1 MTDIQATARTL
12 RDLLRQRYRLGGYQR
27 EYEWESTHAQT
38 LLRDL
43 LEAFRPRAG
52 AVAQREYFV
61 GPITVRRA
69 DSQLIDGQQRLTTFA
84 LLLIALKRLHIQR
97 HRERPQ
103 VERLLPPRLRG
114 LDATQLFDE
123 PSRSYALR
131 ALDEAGGIKDPEN
144 DLQRTMLDRFKEI
157 EKTLPERLEP
167 GEELRFA
174 VWALDKVSVAE
185 ITAGPAHDAFA
196 LFDAMNSRGMSLRGV
211 THFKSWLY
219 RQFGD
224 DHAARADAM
233 ELFQHTLED
242 IALQGQGADREFF
255 NSWMI
260 ARCINLPERTPAR
273 GADAKRQLSRSI
285 VPTIE
290 QMGPFFA
297 IERAAE
303 LPALG
308 LTNPSRFV
316 SAHWTLFG
324 EAFDVIRKS
333 RTNAIEPTLE
343 GMRFLEMT
351 KFDFGLF
358 DEVALLAAIEP
369 GNDAWRPRV
378 AVALQFLENLAARW
392 AWTSG
397 AKTLSAR
404 NADRVRYLLAH
415 AAHAIRNKS
424 ATEMAHS
431 LALIQ
436 QQAQFEFSDH
446 LEASHP
452 KTGAS
457 PGVHALLARL
467 SSHLDA
473 LNGATGTFPIYAA
486 RDRQNA
492 YEIEHLLPSHASNP
506 RGDNGHKFSAEAYR
520 KNRQML
526 AALVLLPAAEN
537 RANAAML
544 YPLKRQS
551 IIGNG
556 NLFAKTIGGNAALP
570 NRVANALAQ
579 RGIVFEDLQ
588 CLDAKSLQKRQKA
601 ILALAELVWSA
612 DRLVDMAREPAMAA

>member
-12 RDLLRQRYRLGGYQR
+12 RDLLRQRYKLGGYQR
-27 EYEWESTHAQT
+27 EYEWESSHAQT

-52 AVAQREYFV
+52 AAAQREYFV

-84 LLLIALKRLHIQR
+84 LIFIALKRLHIQR
-97 HRERPQ
+97 HSERPQ
-103 VERLLPPRLRG
+103 MERLLPPRLRG

-131 ALDEAGGIKDPEN
+131 ALDETGSIHDPEN
-144 DLQRTMLDRFKEI
+144 DLQRTLLERFCEI
-157 EKTLPERLEP
+157 EKTLPERLDP
-167 GEELRFA
+167 GEELKFA
-174 VWALDKVSVAE
+174 VWALDKVSIAE
-185 ITAGPAHDAFA
+185 ISAGPAHDAFA
-196 LFDAMNSRGMSLRGV
+196 LFDAMNSRGMPLRAV
-211 THFKSWLY
+211 THFKSWLH

-224 DHAARADAM
+224 DQGARATAM
-233 ELFQHTLED
+233 AQFQETLES

-260 ARCINLPERTPAR
+260 ARCINLPERTPAK

-290 QMGPFFA
+290 QLGPFFA

-303 LPALG
+303 LPTLG
-308 LTNPSRFV
+308 LANPSRFV
-316 SAHWTLFG
+316 SAHWMLFG
-324 EAFDVIRKS
+324 EVFDAIRKE
-333 RTNAIEPTLE
+333 RITPTDPALE

-358 DEVALLAAIEP
+358 DEVALLAAVEP
-369 GNDAWRPRV
+369 GNGEWRPRV

-397 AKTLSAR
+397 AKTLTAR

-415 AAHAIRNKS
+415 AAQAIRGKS
-424 ATEMAHS
+424 AVEMAQS

-436 QQAQFEFSDH
+436 QQAHFEFSDH
-446 LEASHP
+446 HEASHP
-452 KTGAS
+452 KTGTS
-457 PGVHALLARL
+457 PAVHALLARMAAY
-467 SSHLDA
+467 LDA
-473 LNGATGTFPIYAA
+473 LNGKHATFATYAV
-486 RDRQNA
+486 RDRKHA

-506 RGDNGHKFSAEAYR
+506 KGDNGHRFSAEAYR

-526 AALVLLPAAEN
+526 ASIVLLPAADN
-537 RANAAML
+537 KANAAML

-556 NLFAKTIGGNAALP
+556 NLFAKTIGGNGALP
-570 NRVANALAQ
+570 NRVANALAN
-579 RGIVFEDLQ
+579 RGIVFDDLT
-588 CLDAKSLQKRQKA
+588 CLDAKTLQKRQRA
-601 ILALAELVWSA
+601 ILALAELVWSS
-612 DRLVDMAREPAMAA
+612 DRLVDMAREPALAA